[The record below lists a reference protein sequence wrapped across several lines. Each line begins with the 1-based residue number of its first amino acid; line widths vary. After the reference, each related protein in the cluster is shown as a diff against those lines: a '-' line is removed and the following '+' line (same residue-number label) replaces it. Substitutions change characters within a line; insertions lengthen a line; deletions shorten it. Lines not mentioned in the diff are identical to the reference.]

1 MAKRSKLDYRSI
13 GEYFAHLWHGSVCF
27 SGPFGLKEPATSRFE
42 SGKTGGGAWGRMIL
56 NVLGVARSTN
66 EPNCKS
72 AIRELSNST
81 AAIGELSNIFLG
93 GNDKKFSAS
102 AMGGQ
107 DPKGLFSGHGIY
119 CTPWTLGRALGVSL
133 MSRLEVTV

>member
-27 SGPFGLKEPATSRFE
+27 SGPFGLKEPATSRLE

-66 EPNCKS
+66 DPNCKS
-72 AIRELSNST
+72 AIRELSD
-81 AAIGELSNIFLG
+81 IFLAV
-93 GNDKKFSAS
+93 NDKKFSAS
-102 AMGGQ
+102 TMDVQ
-107 DPKGLFSGHGIY
+107 DPKGLFSCHGIY
-119 CTPWTLGRALGVSL
+119 STPWTLGRALGVSL